1 MNHLNMVDNIESL
14 ITKNN
19 TRISWD
25 EYFMSITLLASCR
38 SSCDRLH
45 VGCVI
50 VDDEHRIISVGYNGY
65 LANVRHKS
73 RVRDGHE
80 QSTVHAEQN
89 AVAYAAKNGVSLN
102 NTKAYISH
110 YPCINCTKILIASGI
125 KEILY
130 HKDYKNDDICKDILN
145 DAKIKINKI

>member
-1 MNHLNMVDNIESL
+1 MNHLNMVDNIELL
-14 ITKNN
+14 ITKNDS
-19 TRISWD
+19 RISWD

-50 VDDEHRIISVGYNGY
+50 VDNEHRIISVGYNGY

-125 KEILY
+125 KEIIY